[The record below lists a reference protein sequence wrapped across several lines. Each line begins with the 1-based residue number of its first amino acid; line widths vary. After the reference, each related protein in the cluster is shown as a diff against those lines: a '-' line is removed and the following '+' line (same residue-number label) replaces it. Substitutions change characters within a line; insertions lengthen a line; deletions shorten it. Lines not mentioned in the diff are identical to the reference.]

1 MFRRLAVRYF
11 VHSKRTTGIGGLP
24 QSDLGAS
31 ECEDGRGPQPVRTLI
46 ETWVGVRAIHAFG
59 LWVVYAPHL

>member
-11 VHSKRTTGIGGLP
+11 VHSKRTTDIGGLP

-31 ECEDGRGPQPVRTLI
+31 ECEDGRGPEPVRTLI
-46 ETWVGVRAIHAFG
+46 EIWIGVHAIHAFG
-59 LWVVYAPHL
+59 LWVVYASHL